1 MGMSALCDTGDNPS
15 FCPTRRRAW
24 HAGQASVFQPKP
36 FVHHATLPRFI
47 HEQAPRRESARYR
60 CSPTANSLEYC
71 WRSHYILES
80 SCRASCCDS
89 RMLAIVSRSIAIS
102 RSFAANVVLAAVFV
116 EPLLLPLSW
125 TVAREMSATHAHP
138 HSCMHVVIS
147 LRHNKSTRHNQPI
160 TRHTNAR
167 IIIPRSNDD

>member
-1 MGMSALCDTGDNPS
+1 MRGKQVSSTKAICSSCNLAT
-15 FCPTRRRAW
+15 FYTRRSAPSGKRALQMFA
-24 HAGQASVFQPKP
+24 HS
-36 FVHHATLPRFI
+36 
-47 HEQAPRRESARYR
+47 
-60 CSPTANSLEYC
+60 NSLQYC